1 MNFKSLNKL
10 DVRHNLF
17 TEHSF
22 SHVFPLLTKLKH
34 LDLSENNLTD
44 SFFRNLSLLIIED
57 QELKSSIEILVMES
71 CGLTNHS
78 LALLKTNLEWFSS
91 LQKVDMKESDCNFD
105 FKDIYQDILM
115 RARYAK
121 FEKRLDNKI

>member
-1 MNFKSLNKL
+1 
-10 DVRHNLF
+10 
-17 TEHSF
+17 
-22 SHVFPLLTKLKH
+22 
-34 LDLSENNLTD
+34 
-44 SFFRNLSLLIIED
+44 
-57 QELKSSIEILVMES
+57 MEY
-71 CGLTNHS
+71 CGLTSHS

-91 LQKVDMKESDCNFD
+91 LQKVEMKESDCNFD